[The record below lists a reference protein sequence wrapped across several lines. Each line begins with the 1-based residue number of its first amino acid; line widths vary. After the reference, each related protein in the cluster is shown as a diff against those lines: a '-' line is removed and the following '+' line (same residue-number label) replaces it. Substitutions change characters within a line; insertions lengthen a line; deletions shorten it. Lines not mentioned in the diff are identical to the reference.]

1 MLPPEWVR
9 ALSVVQWMWTFL
21 FLGPSAVLLMVALL
35 CSRLWLLAVLYYG
48 WWLWDWHGPERGPR
62 HNRWVRNWKMWEH
75 FCDYFPITVVRTA
88 PLPPHRSY
96 LLAAH
101 PHGIACIG
109 IFGAFV
115 SGGRGAWGGRGG
127 SGGPC
132 PGLKPTLAVL
142 GGLFRL
148 PLYREYA
155 MAAGLCP
162 VSRPCLQRVL
172 SQPGQALLIVVGGA
186 AEALDPGDPECPRVT
201 LKGRFGFVRMALRY
215 GTPLV
220 PVFVF
225 GELQAL
231 PHISFPEGSRLRRLQ
246 RALKALL
253 GFAPCVWRG
262 RGGLPLLP
270 HAVPLTVVVG
280 APLEVPRLPR
290 PPPSAVRRL
299 HGRYVRELRRLVRR
313 HAPGAGLPEGGN
325 LSVI

>member
-1 MLPPEWVR
+1 
-9 ALSVVQWMWTFL
+9 
-21 FLGPSAVLLMVALL
+21 
-35 CSRLWLLAVLYYG
+35 
-48 WWLWDWHGPERGPR
+48 
-62 HNRWVRNWKMWEH
+62 MWEH